1 MRAAI
6 YRRDPRL
13 YFETG
18 HILSAKLAF
27 PLAIYVTRFE
37 KIAAKIDNFPG
48 ELPVKNLKNMA
59 PDLYPVLVNINFSPC
74 LISFIGCTCCLIPLN
89 ILYCGVVW
97 HQVLKLILFFSFF
110 PFSICFKIGRSK
122 DRWKNF
128 WEKINDKGNNLF
140 RCIVFLNEI
149 LDRYANIFG
158 AIVRFQGFIR
168 SIYCIVL

>member
-1 MRAAI
+1 M
-6 YRRDPRL
+6 
-13 YFETG
+13 
-18 HILSAKLAF
+18 
-27 PLAIYVTRFE
+27 
-37 KIAAKIDNFPG
+37 
-48 ELPVKNLKNMA
+48 
-59 PDLYPVLVNINFSPC
+59 
-74 LISFIGCTCCLIPLN
+74 
-89 ILYCGVVW
+89 W

-110 PFSICFKIGRSK
+110 PFSICFKIGRSE

-158 AIVRFQGFIR
+158 AIVRFQEFIR

>member
-1 MRAAI
+1 M
-6 YRRDPRL
+6 
-13 YFETG
+13 
-18 HILSAKLAF
+18 
-27 PLAIYVTRFE
+27 
-37 KIAAKIDNFPG
+37 
-48 ELPVKNLKNMA
+48 
-59 PDLYPVLVNINFSPC
+59 
-74 LISFIGCTCCLIPLN
+74 
-89 ILYCGVVW
+89 W

-110 PFSICFKIGRSK
+110 PFSICFKIGRSE
-122 DRWKNF
+122 DCWKNF